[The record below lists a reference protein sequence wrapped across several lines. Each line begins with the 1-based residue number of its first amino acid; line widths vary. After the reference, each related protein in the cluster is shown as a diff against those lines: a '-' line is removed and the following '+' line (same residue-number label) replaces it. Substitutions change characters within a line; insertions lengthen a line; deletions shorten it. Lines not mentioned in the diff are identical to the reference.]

1 MGGSGV
7 PLYTTFPASQDADG
21 FDNIYIPTGTRCT
34 DCQTPVSTYGA
45 VLAGRSKAAS
55 LGFGVSQ
62 ASKDCVNNTAAEIDE
77 FGPGAGVEFVYKN
90 DNLAFGFPNGIAP
103 EVTAMKEAGVDY
115 ITTCIDSSSAL
126 TLEQEL
132 QRQGLGDS
140 VTVVL
145 PQGYGDSKF
154 ISGNADL
161 LEGDLLSVPYRPVE
175 ADAGDSILPT
185 MTEWL
190 NKSGAEINDYAIQ
203 GWMSADLAVTGLL
216 AAGPQFDRAKVV
228 SSTNQITDFTADGL
242 LAPPVDWT
250 TAHNAPDP
258 SGPSTTCFAF
268 LSVHDGALQLEGD
281 ASKPFNCW
289 DLPLTEWTEPTPV
302 G

>member
-1 MGGSGV
+1 M
-7 PLYTTFPASQDADG
+7 
-21 FDNIYIPTGTRCT
+21 
-34 DCQTPVSTYGA
+34 
-45 VLAGRSKAAS
+45 
-55 LGFGVSQ
+55 
-62 ASKDCVNNTAAEIDE
+62 KD
-77 FGPGAGVEFVYKN
+77 
-90 DNLAFGFPNGIAP
+90 
-103 EVTAMKEAGVDY
+103 AGVDF
-115 ITTCIDSSSAL
+115 ITTCIDQSSAL

-132 QRQGLGDS
+132 QRQGVGDS

-154 ISGNADL
+154 ISNNADL

-175 ADAGDSILPT
+175 ADPGDSILPT

-216 AAGPQFDRAKVV
+216 AAGPQFDRAKVI

-242 LAPPVDWT
+242 LSPPVDWT
-250 TAHNAPDP
+250 KAHNAPDP
-258 SGPSTTCFAF
+258 QEPSTVCFTY
-268 LSVHDGALQLEGD
+268 LTVHDGSLQLEGD
-281 ASKPFNCW
+281 PSKPFNCW